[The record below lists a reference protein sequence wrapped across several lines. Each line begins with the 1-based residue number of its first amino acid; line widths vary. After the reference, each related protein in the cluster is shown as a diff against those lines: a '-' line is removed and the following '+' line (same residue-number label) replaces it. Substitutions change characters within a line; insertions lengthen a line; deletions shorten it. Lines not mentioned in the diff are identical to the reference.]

1 MKRIHYSPL
10 NPDYLKSARP
20 SFDQLVERI
29 VEDVR
34 ERGDE
39 AVYDYTLKYDGVK
52 LQYLRVPLEQIRTA
66 GAGLETSVLNG
77 LEKMATNL
85 RHFAERQKIGL
96 SDFVIETEPGVK
108 TGQRVVPIDRVGVYV
123 PGGRYPLFSSLL
135 MSAIPARVAGVDQ
148 IAVCSPPDPS
158 GKIHPAV
165 LAAAHL
171 AEVDEIYTIG
181 GAQAIAALAFGT
193 SSINR
198 VDKIVGPGNRFVNM
212 AKKIV
217 FGQVGIDFIAGPT
230 EILIIADESAHPN
243 FLAADLI
250 AQAEHD
256 PDAVSILVTTSET
269 LADSVEGEME
279 RQLNCLETGEIA
291 RKSLD
296 QNGCIVVV
304 DMLDDA
310 VNVANRRAPEHLELC
325 VREPHRLKEKLHC
338 FGSLFIGPLTAE
350 TLGDYTS
357 GLNHILPTGAAARYT
372 GGLGVKD
379 FLKVMTTLEVDR
391 SGLFNIGP
399 AAVCL
404 AQSEKLPGH
413 ARSLQLRLGDVLNS
427 KHKH

>member
-1 MKRIHYSPL
+1 M
-10 NPDYLKSARP
+10 
-20 SFDQLVERI
+20 ERI

-34 ERGDE
+34 ERGDD
-39 AVYDYTLKYDGVK
+39 AVYDYTLKYDRVK
-52 LQYLRVPLEQIRTA
+52 LQNLRVPLEQIRTA
-66 GAGLETSVLNG
+66 GVGLEIAVLDG
-77 LEKMATNL
+77 LKKMATNL
-85 RHFAERQKIGL
+85 RYFAERQKIGL

-135 MSAIPARVAGVDQ
+135 MSAIPARVAGVEQ

-158 GKIHPAV
+158 GNIHPAV

-171 AEVDEIYTIG
+171 VGVDEIYTIG

-193 SSINR
+193 SSVNR

-230 EILIIADESAHPN
+230 EILIIADECAHPT
-243 FLAADLI
+243 FIAADLI

-256 PDAVSILVTTSET
+256 PDAVSILITTSEN
-269 LADSVEGEME
+269 LADSVEEETE
-279 RQLNCLETGEIA
+279 RQLNCLETGETA

-304 DMLDDA
+304 DMLEDA

-379 FLKVMTTLEVDR
+379 FLKVLTTLEVNR

-413 ARSLQLRLGDVLNS
+413 ARSLQLRL
-427 KHKH
+427 KH

>member
-1 MKRIHYSPL
+1 MKRICNSPL
-10 NPDYLKSARP
+10 NPDYLKSVRP
-20 SFDQLVERI
+20 SFDPLVERI

-34 ERGDE
+34 ERGDD

-52 LQYLRVPLEQIRTA
+52 LQNLRVPLEQIRTA
-66 GAGLETSVLNG
+66 GAGLEIAVLDG
-77 LEKMATNL
+77 LKKMATNL
-85 RHFAERQKIGL
+85 RYFAERQKMGL

-135 MSAIPARVAGVDQ
+135 MSVIPARVAGVDQ

-171 AEVDEIYTIG
+171 VGVDEIYTIG

-193 SSINR
+193 SSVNR

-230 EILIIADESAHPN
+230 EILIIADECAHPT
-243 FLAADLI
+243 FIAADLI

-256 PDAVSILVTTSET
+256 PDAVSILITTSEN
-269 LADSVEGEME
+269 LADSVEEEME
-279 RQLNCLETGEIA
+279 RQLNCLETGETA

-304 DMLDDA
+304 DMLEDA

-379 FLKVMTTLEVDR
+379 FLKVLTTLEVNR

-413 ARSLQLRLGDVLNS
+413 ARSLQLRL
-427 KHKH
+427 KH